1 MLETMLRFLLTCA
14 VLSLA
19 LTAASAGRDGG
30 GYYSAE
36 RVANLRANIERF
48 DWARAQRDAVVSR
61 AERWVAM
68 SDEELLRLIP
78 CQTLPRAIDVTMT
91 KQASGNLRL
100 GCLVCGEEL
109 FKHGNYPYK
118 PDHFTLPWKLTCPSC
133 DTVFP
138 TNDFGAFYASA
149 IDEHGCFAASRGDR
163 SLLFNAEHPDPND
176 PLHTWG
182 VDDGWGFIDADDHEH
197 RFIAYYT
204 WQLWRQLYGVLGSLA
219 EAYLYT
225 GEPAYAEKAGVML
238 DRIADVYPE
247 MDWAPYAERGWFHS
261 DGGSRR
267 GKIEGR
273 IWETGVI
280 RRFARCYDMV
290 AEGLD
295 NPALLEFLA
304 GMAQQ
309 YDLPGEKGTV
319 DDLYRNIE
327 EGILRTGAEAIISR
341 QIQGNQGM
349 HQSAMAQIAMAWGRA
364 PEMSQWMEWVFAP
377 DGGAI
382 PGVIVGLVDRDG
394 VGAEGSP
401 SYSLGWASNIGNLAD
416 MLAEYEDYDAH
427 DIYRDY
433 PQFGK
438 TFTAGYNLV
447 VLGLSTPNIGDCG
460 STGSMGK
467 VAAGADFIARGY
479 RYLRD
484 PGIAIAAYR
493 ANGNSG
499 EGLQRGI
506 FDEDPDAIGR
516 EIEEIGAAAAADGA
530 EGGFNRAG
538 YGLMALE
545 GGSGADGTAL
555 WMYYGRS
562 FGHGHPDRLNVG
574 LYAFGYKLEPDLGY
588 PEFAT
593 SWPKRNEW
601 TDNTICHNTV
611 IVDAARQAQNWGG
624 HPVFSKT
631 LPGLSAGEV
640 RSENVYEQC
649 DTYARTVALV
659 SVEGGGA
666 YAFDVFRVRG
676 GSDHLMSF
684 HATPGDPTIEGLQA
698 VAQGDGTYA
707 GPDVPFGARPSSDV
721 PLGFS
726 WLYEVERDAAP
737 PAAWTLDWHVP
748 DGYRGSAAADNM
760 HLRYHNLTQAD
771 EVALAWG
778 DPPQNKAGNP
788 RRLRY
793 ALARR
798 FAEAEGQPLTSTF
811 VALHEPYREQPLIRS
826 VERLDAGTDAD
837 GFEAV
842 AVRVELADGATDYLV
857 SCRGEAPMT
866 AGDLSFSGRLG
877 FLRVRDGVVER
888 AGLIEG
894 TELALGS
901 FRLTAPAPAF
911 TGTVVRMDRD
921 MEEDGRIWVDTE
933 LPEGDALVGQ
943 SIIIENDGARNACY
957 TIERVERDAG
967 MTMLSL
973 GNVSFVREFVDRNDY
988 SAGYVYNFEEGA
1000 AFTIPHHVSVQRQ
1013 SPTVLDVA
1021 TTAPAG
1027 VSVQQ

>member
-1 MLETMLRFLLTCA
+1 
-14 VLSLA
+14 VLSA
-19 LTAASAGRDGG
+19 
-30 GYYSAE
+30 
-36 RVANLRANIERF
+36 
-48 DWARAQRDAVVSR
+48 
-61 AERWVAM
+61 
-68 SDEELLRLIP
+68 
-78 CQTLPRAIDVTMT
+78 
-91 KQASGNLRL
+91 
-100 GCLVCGEEL
+100 
-109 FKHGNYPYK
+109 
-118 PDHFTLPWKLTCPSC
+118 
-133 DTVFP
+133 
-138 TNDFGAFYASA
+138 
-149 IDEHGCFAASRGDR
+149 
-163 SLLFNAEHPDPND
+163 
-176 PLHTWG
+176 
-182 VDDGWGFIDADDHEH
+182 
-197 RFIAYYT
+197 
-204 WQLWRQLYGVLGSLA
+204 LA

-225 GEPAYAEKAGVML
+225 GEPVYAEKVL

-261 DGGSRR
+261 DGGSGR

-280 RRFARCYDMV
+280 RNFARYYDMV
-290 AEGLD
+290 ADGLD

-304 GMAQQ
+304 GMAEQ

-319 DDLYRNIE
+319 EDLYHNIE
-327 EGILRTGAEAIISR
+327 EGILRTGAEALISG
-341 QIQGNQGM
+341 QILGNQGM
-349 HQSAMAQIAMAWGRA
+349 HQSAMAQIAMAWGRD
-364 PEMSQWMEWVFAP
+364 PEMSQWMDWIFAP

-416 MLAEYEDYDAH
+416 MLAEYEDYDTH

-433 PQFGK
+433 PQFAR

-460 STGSMGK
+460 STGSMGR
-467 VAAGADFIARGY
+467 VAAAPDFIARGY

-484 PGIAIAAYR
+484 PEIASAAYR
-493 ANGNSG
+493 ANGDSG
-499 EGLQRGI
+499 KGLQRGI
-506 FDEDPDAIGR
+506 FDEDPDAIAR
-516 EIEEIGAAAAADGA
+516 EIEEIGAAAAADGG

-538 YGLMALE
+538 YGLMSLE
-545 GGSGADGTAL
+545 SGTGEDGTAL
-555 WMYYGRS
+555 WMFYGRS
-562 FGHGHPDRLNVG
+562 FGHGHHDRLNIG

-593 SWPKRNEW
+593 SWPKRGEW
-601 TDNTICHNTV
+601 TDNTISHNTV
-611 IVDAARQAQNWGG
+611 VVDASRQQANWGG
-624 HPVFSKT
+624 HPVFFKT

-659 SVEGGGA
+659 SVEDGGA
-666 YAFDVFRVRG
+666 YALDIFRVRG

-684 HATPGDPTIEGLQA
+684 HATPGDPTVEGLQP
-698 VAQGDGTYA
+698 VAQGEGTYA
-707 GPDVPFGARPSSDV
+707 GPDVPFGERQSDDV

-737 PAAWTLDWHVP
+737 PASWALDWHVP
-748 DGYRGSAAADNM
+748 DGYRGSAEADNM
-760 HLRYHNLTQAD
+760 HLRYHHLTQAD

-778 DPPQNKAGNP
+778 DPPQNKSGNP

-798 FAEAEGQPLTSTF
+798 FAEVEDQPLTSTF
-811 VALHEPYREQPLIRS
+811 VSIHEPYRENPLIRS

-857 SCRGEAPMT
+857 SCRGDTTMA
-866 AGDLSFSGRLG
+866 AGDLSFAGRLG
-877 FLRVRDGVVER
+877 FVRVRDGVVER
-888 AGLIEG
+888 AALIGG
-894 TELALGS
+894 TELALGG
-901 FRLTAPAPAF
+901 FRLIAPAPAF

-921 MEEDGRIWVDTE
+921 MEGDGRIWVDAE

-967 MTMLSL
+967 MTMI
-973 GNVSFVREFVDRNDY
+973 GVGKVSFVRDFVDRNDY
-988 SAGYVYNFEEGA
+988 AAGYVYNFEEGA
-1000 AFTIPHHVSVQRQ
+1000 AFTIPHHVYVQRQ